1 MKPQERP
8 SQAFMAFLARGSS
21 PALRQLERV
30 PSRISRYY
38 ECMAG
43 YKIAELALRTVAA
56 GGLVLALISTLA
68 LAEPLAVKIG
78 YVGRAEKKATI
89 ALVEAAPDKPAP
101 PTPWRGG

>member
-1 MKPQERP
+1 
-8 SQAFMAFLARGSS
+8 
-21 PALRQLERV
+21 
-30 PSRISRYY
+30 
-38 ECMAG
+38 MAG

-89 ALVEAAPDKPAP
+89 SLVEAPPDNSGVAGARLALEDNNTTGKVPRSAFLA
-101 PTPWRGG
+101 GGGAAQGRR